1 MEPRGGSRV
10 RQWRQWLEDKV
21 RQGFETDVKAP
32 LGSPDN
38 PSSQVLT
45 VANVITTARLLLTA
59 VFLVLFVTHA
69 SRPLSITIYAIAA
82 CTDWMDGQIARR
94 TQTVSWFGKVLDP
107 ICDRVLLF
115 TGVLGLVVVG
125 ELPLWCALL
134 VIGRDCYLFCGALV
148 VRRYRKRPV
157 DVVYI
162 GKVTTA
168 LLMFGFCDLLLGL
181 PVIEGLGVTQAS
193 WLPGLNAVPGPVGL
207 LFVYA
212 GCVCSIITAVVY
224 TCEGAAIVKAA
235 ISRERGEAR

>member
-1 MEPRGGSRV
+1 ME
-10 RQWRQWLEDKV
+10 EKV
-21 RQGFETDVKAP
+21 RQGFEPNTSAP

-38 PSSQVLT
+38 PSSQILT
-45 VANVITTARLLLTA
+45 VANVITIARLLLTL
-59 VFLVLFVTHA
+59 VFLALFVTHVN
-69 SRPLSITIYAIAA
+69 RTLSIAIYAVAA

-125 ELPLWCALL
+125 ELPAWCAFL
-134 VIGRDCYLFCGALV
+134 VIGRDCYLACGALV
-148 VRRYRKRPV
+148 VRRYRERPV

-181 PVIEGLGVTQAS
+181 PMVEGLSVTHAA
-193 WLPGLNAVPGPVGL
+193 WLPGLNDVAGPVGL

-212 GCVCSIITAVVY
+212 GCVCSLLTAVVY
-224 TCEGAAIVKAA
+224 TCEGAAIVRAA
-235 ISRERGEAR
+235 KLREGREAR